1 MENITGNVVA
11 DAVTSTRVVGG
22 KEVTV
27 TNFTVAENKTL
38 NGGKKLTRYIKVA
51 VWRKWGE
58 ALAPYLKEGKE
69 VTIEGYLESEGWVGK
84 DGKARSNLIIRTP
97 YSIELKG
104 KKKMTA
110 PDPEEDVFAGAQ
122 A

>member
-1 MENITGNVVA
+1 MENITGNITA
-11 DAVTSTRVVGG
+11 DAVTSVREIKG
-22 KEVTV
+22 KKVTV

-38 NGGKKLTRYIKVA
+38 PGGQEMTRYIKVA
-51 VWRKWGE
+51 LWRKWGD

-69 VTIEGYLESEGWVGK
+69 VSVEGYLESEGWVGK
-84 DGKARSNLIIRTP
+84 DGKARSNLIIKSP
-97 YSIELKG
+97 YSVQLRG

-110 PDPEEDVFAGAQ
+110 ADAGEDVFAGAQ

>member
-1 MENITGNVVA
+1 MENITGNIVR
-11 DAVTSTRVVGG
+11 DAVTSIRNISG
-22 KEVTV
+22 KQVSV
-27 TNFTVAENKTL
+27 TNFTVAENKDL
-38 NGGKKLTRYIKVA
+38 PGGKKLTRYIKVA

-69 VTIEGYLESEGWVGK
+69 VSIEGYLEAEGWVGQ

-97 YSIELKG
+97 HSIQLKG
-104 KKKMTA
+104 KKMVDV
-110 PDPEEDVFAGAQ
+110 DPEEDVFAGAE